1 MESHQVDVLIAGGG
15 PAGLSAALVLGRAR
29 RKVMVIDDEKPR
41 NAVVKHSHGFLTRDG
56 IEPMKLRSLAKEEI
70 SKYKQVEMA
79 KDYVEKI
86 EKKGDLFLSHTKDG
100 KMIYSRRVIIATGMK
115 DHLPQIPGLQET
127 YGKSVFTCPYCD
139 GWEHQEMPLAV
150 FGHGKHLI
158 QFTAIIWNL
167 SKDLIVFTNGEGELS
182 DKQRID
188 LETRGIKLFES
199 PVSMLVSKDGMLEKV
214 VLKTGEEIPRK
225 FGFVQDSGQR
235 QASNIPDDLGIHLTH
250 KGGYETI
257 AHGLTHMEG
266 LFVIGDAKNA
276 FTSLIGAA
284 GEGYE
289 AGVAIDHDMIKE
301 DWERALHT

>member
-1 MESHQVDVLIAGGG
+1 MTSQQVDVLIAGGG

-29 RKVMVIDDEKPR
+29 RTVIVIDDEKPR
-41 NAVVKHSHGFLTRDG
+41 NAVVRHSHGFLTRDG

-70 SKYKQVEMA
+70 SRYTQVKMVQ
-79 KDYVEKI
+79 DYVETIVK
-86 EKKGDLFLSHTKDG
+86 EGDFFLSHTSSG
-100 KMIYSRRVIIATGMK
+100 KTIYSRRVIIATGMK

-150 FGHGKHLI
+150 FGNGKHLI
-158 QFTAIIWNL
+158 QFASIIWNW
-167 SKDLIVFTNGEGELS
+167 SKDLIVFTNGESILS
-182 DKQRID
+182 DEEQID
-188 LETRGIKLFES
+188 LERHGIKLFES
-199 PVSMLVSKDGMLEKV
+199 PIAAVVSNDGMLEKV
-214 VLKTGEEIPRK
+214 VLETGEEIPRK

-235 QASNIPDDLGIHLTH
+235 QATKIPDELGIHLTH
-250 KGGYETI
+250 KGGYETL
-257 AHGLTHMEG
+257 AHGLTQMDG

-289 AGVAIDHDMIKE
+289 AGVAIDHEMIKE
-301 DWERALHT
+301 DWNKA